1 MSCWNWVERDWASS
15 MACFWMTRPPTL
27 TTSVPTVPEAEEP
40 SPYEIFQ
47 DEPEEFWNVLD
58 WVGSKMV
65 WLVPDVVAEGSSVD
79 QSCTTVS
86 AGFVKVGN
94 EAWYVPRD
102 RLIQCRSLE

>member
-1 MSCWNWVERDWASS
+1 M
-15 MACFWMTRPPTL
+15 
-27 TTSVPTVPEAEEP
+27 
-40 SPYEIFQ
+40 
-47 DEPEEFWNVLD
+47 LD

-86 AGFVKVGN
+86 VEFVEVDN